1 MKKDNHYVSNAD
13 FYIALKEYKELRLEA
28 EKNGLPTPR
37 IPEYIGTCIF
47 KIANRFS
54 YRPNFINYTYRD
66 EMVSDG
72 IENCLTYLNNFDPDK
87 SKNPFAYFTQI
98 IYYAFLRR
106 IQREKKQVY
115 VRHKVFQQKVLD
127 GTMHTLAE
135 HSDIEDL
142 GIDFSNDT
150 DYMNNFI
157 ELFEDKL
164 EEKKKAKHKKTIL
177 DLVDLDDEVAE

>member
-1 MKKDNHYVSNAD
+1 MKDPIHYVSNAE
-13 FYIALKEYKELRLEA
+13 FYAALKEHKKKRLEA
-28 EKNGLPTPR
+28 EEQGLPP
-37 IPEYIGTCIF
+37 PKVSEYIGSCIF

-72 IENCLTYLNNFDPDK
+72 IENCLTYLNNFDPEK
-87 SKNPFAYFTQI
+87 SNNPFAYFTQI

-115 VRHKVFQQKVLD
+115 VRHKVLQQKIID
-127 GTMHTLAE
+127 GTMHTLSE
-135 HSDIEDL
+135 HSDMDNL

-157 ELFEDKL
+157 ETFESKI
-164 EEKKKAKHKKTIL
+164 ESKKKAKIKPNVL
-177 DLVDLDDEVAE
+177 DLVEDDNKE